1 VVIVLTK
8 ISIVLLDL
16 VSRPTSRS
24 SNRHLRL
31 TNNPN
36 QRIFPKSV
44 SNRFTYTCWAV
55 VAGLTGYGLAFIVY
69 FAFECRPSKSRH
81 SGSPLLP
88 PHLRAHANDQLVS
101 LFWTQWD
108 GEHAGTCLP
117 LQEWIYVNSAFN
129 ILFDLIV
136 FFLPVPKLLALQ
148 VKDKRRKAGAVLTF
162 LLGLFVTICSIVRLQ
177 YLAQLG
183 KVANATYHYNA
194 ISLWSGLEGDVGVIC
209 ACMPTI
215 AGPILY
221 FFREKVGSRISS
233 FTKSVSE
240 KSTTVSSRFTAGGD
254 KSIKRL
260 PSRASESERELDDFV
275 DERDRR
281 ASTRAGGIEKTT
293 VTSVYGYTPPHL
305 EARPGGGGDVDV
317 ELGEQRLP
325 SSQRRDP
332 WEVC

>member
-1 VVIVLTK
+1 M
-8 ISIVLLDL
+8 
-16 VSRPTSRS
+16 
-24 SNRHLRL
+24 
-31 TNNPN
+31 
-36 QRIFPKSV
+36 
-44 SNRFTYTCWAV
+44 
-55 VAGLTGYGLAFIVY
+55 VAGLASYGLAFIVY
-69 FAFECRPSKSRH
+69 FAFECRPI
-81 SGSPLLP
+81 
-88 PHLRAHANDQLVS
+88 S

-108 GEHAGTCLP
+108 GEHPGTCLP
-117 LQEWIYVNSAFN
+117 LQKWIYLNSAFN

-148 VKDKRRKAGAVLTF
+148 VKDKRRKVGAVLTF

-221 FFREKVGSRISS
+221 FFREKVGSRLSS
-233 FTKSVSE
+233 FSKSVSG
-240 KSTTVSSRFTAGGD
+240 KSTTMSSRITTGND

-260 PSRASESERELDDFV
+260 PSRASESELEL
-275 DERDRR
+275 DERDMHAAGRGR
-281 ASTRAGGIEKTT
+281 TAGGIEKTT

-305 EARPGGGGDVDV
+305 EARPGGGDDA
-317 ELGEQRLP
+317 ESMEPRLP
-325 SSQRRDP
+325 GGKPKDP

>member
-1 VVIVLTK
+1 
-8 ISIVLLDL
+8 
-16 VSRPTSRS
+16 
-24 SNRHLRL
+24 
-31 TNNPN
+31 
-36 QRIFPKSV
+36 
-44 SNRFTYTCWAV
+44 
-55 VAGLTGYGLAFIVY
+55 
-69 FAFECRPSKSRH
+69 
-81 SGSPLLP
+81 
-88 PHLRAHANDQLVS
+88 
-101 LFWTQWD
+101 
-108 GEHAGTCLP
+108 
-117 LQEWIYVNSAFN
+117 
-129 ILFDLIV
+129 LIV

-148 VKDKRRKAGAVLTF
+148 VKDKRRKVGAVLTF

-221 FFREKVGSRISS
+221 FFREKVGSKLSS
-233 FTKSVSE
+233 FTKSVSD
-240 KSTTVSSRFTAGGD
+240 KSTTMSSHITGTGD

-260 PSRASESERELDDFV
+260 PSRTSESERELDDFV

-293 VTSVYGYTPPHL
+293 VTSVYGYTPPHH
-305 EARPGGGGDVDV
+305 GGGDDA
-317 ELGEQRLP
+317 EPMPRLP
-325 SSQRRDP
+325 SGNRKDP

>member
-1 VVIVLTK
+1 
-8 ISIVLLDL
+8 
-16 VSRPTSRS
+16 
-24 SNRHLRL
+24 
-31 TNNPN
+31 
-36 QRIFPKSV
+36 
-44 SNRFTYTCWAV
+44 
-55 VAGLTGYGLAFIVY
+55 
-69 FAFECRPSKSRH
+69 
-81 SGSPLLP
+81 
-88 PHLRAHANDQLVS
+88 
-101 LFWTQWD
+101 
-108 GEHAGTCLP
+108 
-117 LQEWIYVNSAFN
+117 
-129 ILFDLIV
+129 
-136 FFLPVPKLLALQ
+136 VPKLLALQ

-221 FFREKVGSRISS
+221 FFREKVGSA
-233 FTKSVSE
+233 
-240 KSTTVSSRFTAGGD
+240 VSSRITGTGD

-260 PSRASESERELDDFV
+260 PSRASESERELHDFV

-293 VTSVYGYTPPHL
+293 VTSVYGYTAPHL
-305 EARPGGGGDVDV
+305 EARSGGDGDDDV

-325 SSQRRDP
+325 SSQRRNP

>member
-1 VVIVLTK
+1 M
-8 ISIVLLDL
+8 
-16 VSRPTSRS
+16 
-24 SNRHLRL
+24 
-31 TNNPN
+31 
-36 QRIFPKSV
+36 
-44 SNRFTYTCWAV
+44 
-55 VAGLTGYGLAFIVY
+55 
-69 FAFECRPSKSRH
+69 
-81 SGSPLLP
+81 
-88 PHLRAHANDQLVS
+88 
-101 LFWTQWD
+101 
-108 GEHAGTCLP
+108 
-117 LQEWIYVNSAFN
+117 NSAFN

-148 VKDKRRKAGAVLTF
+148 VKDKRRKVGAVLTF

-221 FFREKVGSRISS
+221 FFREKVGSRLSAFS
-233 FTKSVSE
+233 KSVSE
-240 KSTTVSSRFTAGGD
+240 KSTTMSSRITGTGD

-260 PSRASESERELDDFV
+260 PSRASESELEL
-275 DERDRR
+275 DERDKHFAGGR
-281 ASTRAGGIEKTT
+281 TAGGIEKTT

-305 EARPGGGGDVDV
+305 ESGSGGGGDDA
-317 ELGEQRLP
+317 ESIGPRIP
-325 SSQRRDP
+325 SSQRKDP